1 MKANDEMSKKGW
13 SGHIGSSPCIGWCHC
28 TWTPFFSE
36 DIYQI
41 GNLPRDQHASNK
53 VRNTRISA
61 AIVSESF
68 PNDFNLQL
76 PMPWNM
82 MKDLCVFMLYVLYC
96 ILCIILYII
105 FYILYI
111 LYFILYF
118 LIFYCIYIYIYLL
131 QKVWEGNISLKL
143 AKIGFLLSTIFC
155 WCLSN
160 VASKETTC
168 PYVES
173 RTGIQVP

>member
-118 LIFYCIYIYIYLL
+118 LIFYCIYIYISPPKGLRRKHQPKTGKDWL
-131 QKVWEGNISLKL
+131 PPFDH
-143 AKIGFLLSTIFC
+143 FLLMFVKCRVKRNHMSIC
-155 WCLSN
+155 
-160 VASKETTC
+160 
-168 PYVES
+168 
-173 RTGIQVP
+173 RI